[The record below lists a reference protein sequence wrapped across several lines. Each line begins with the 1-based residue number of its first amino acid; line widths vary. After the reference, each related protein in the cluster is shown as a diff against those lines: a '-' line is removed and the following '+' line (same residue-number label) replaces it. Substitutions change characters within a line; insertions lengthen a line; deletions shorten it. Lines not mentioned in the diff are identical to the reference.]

1 MTQYEMM
8 KAAQSVLEMLAKNDV
23 DMNDV
28 KHIEMYDEFMRLKKE
43 GHKVSYATYYLSQQ
57 YGVGQATVYRVVKRM
72 EKKMQIV

>member
-28 KHIEMYDEFMRLKKE
+28 KHIEMYE
-43 GHKVSYATYYLSQQ
+43 
-57 YGVGQATVYRVVKRM
+57 
-72 EKKMQIV
+72 

>member
-28 KHIEMYDEFMRLKKE
+28 KHIVLMISFHDS
-43 GHKVSYATYYLSQQ
+43 GHRNCIHHR
-57 YGVGQATVYRVVKRM
+57 RVLRNNLLRRGFHIHRHNILHRR
-72 EKKMQIV
+72 EN